1 MKGNESTKLF
11 GTIIVLAVISVAAL
25 VFSVFNVLGIVSAKD
40 TIKQEEATL
49 SGYKQKIESL
59 ENLKARADEIEA
71 EIAEYTELLPI
82 GMNQAYVLTKLHN
95 VFEQYQVDV
104 SQVQINQSTDVEN
117 SVSKIPVTFTA
128 SGNYNSIMAMLEEF
142 AVTNPIATVD
152 NITISKSGGDSAD
165 ISFNVMVSFY
175 YINA

>member
-11 GTIIVLAVISVAAL
+11 GTVAVLAIISVVAL
-25 VFSVFNVLGIVSAKD
+25 VFSVFNVLNIVSTKQ
-40 TIKQEEATL
+40 TITQEQVRL
-49 SGYKQKIESL
+49 DSYNQKIASL

-95 VFEQYQVDV
+95 VFEQYQIDV
-104 SQVQINQSTDVEN
+104 SQVQINASESVEN
-117 SVSKIPVTFTA
+117 DVSKIPVSFSAT
-128 SGNYNSIMAMLEEF
+128 GNYNNIMAMLEEF

-152 NITISKSGGDSAD
+152 NITITKGNEETGEV
-165 ISFNVMVSFY
+165 SFNVVVSFY